1 MHPRYHLISPCR
13 DSLYHATAAVLLD
26 SRTSLRAMHKRKS
39 DVVDDDAFDASN
51 VSNAASSRA
60 EQPKAK
66 KARTSKASE
75 SADASTSSVP
85 TKGKGKG
92 TKAKEPVPSRDWWE
106 IVLEGEED
114 VSRWSHRSPYY
125 CAPWLTCT
133 CNVLHRE
140 ASRSSAYASP
150 SHASAPDISDRH
162 SDDCNDIRR
171 KIRALQQTPG
181 FKVCS
186 MPNITGTARS

>member
-1 MHPRYHLISPCR
+1 
-13 DSLYHATAAVLLD
+13 
-26 SRTSLRAMHKRKS
+26 MHKRKS

-114 VSRWSHRSPYY
+114 GSVPVY
-125 CAPWLTCT
+125 
-133 CNVLHRE
+133 
-140 ASRSSAYASP
+140 
-150 SHASAPDISDRH
+150 
-162 SDDCNDIRR
+162 DDCNDIRR

-181 FKVCS
+181 FK
-186 MPNITGTARS
+186 ITHWFEKIGKINNNSYQRFMKATGPTGGAEDGTYYAAYVYFEKVRIAEGKKKTPKRIHVEDEHLNGLPLVDRKHVWVIGSR